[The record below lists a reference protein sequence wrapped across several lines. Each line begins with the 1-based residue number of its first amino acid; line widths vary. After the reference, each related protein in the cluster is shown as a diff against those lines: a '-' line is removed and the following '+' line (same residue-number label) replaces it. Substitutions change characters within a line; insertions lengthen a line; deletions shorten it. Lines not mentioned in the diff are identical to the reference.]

1 MQKTSIENCLF
12 FNKDYINTLT
22 LEKKTENKIDSE
34 ALNEFIL
41 AIEQSKKI
49 SSIESKK
56 TPNDFGFQKLSF
68 LQNNPG
74 QLKSEKKK
82 GSEEEDESN
91 IEKKASSKENEIFS
105 GIDSIIAQ
113 IKNAGTN
120 DNNLWFDYSRTPMG
134 IAPKSGEYER
144 HSKIYKD
151 FINSIVYSDNYSKEK
166 EGSYGYTEKSQEIE
180 FRQGDEIMNHN
191 QRKEYVKNLMKK
203 TKFKTGPSHINEDD
217 KKRYEYW
224 KIADSFNLFLSF
236 LMYENPSLY
245 Q

>member
-22 LEKKTENKIDSE
+22 REKKTENKIDSE

-41 AIEQSKKI
+41 AIEQSKKL
-49 SSIESKK
+49 SSIKSKK
-56 TPNDFGFQKLSF
+56 TPNDFGFQKLCFSK
-68 LQNNPG
+68 NNLG
-74 QLKSEKKK
+74 QLESEKKK
-82 GSEEEDESN
+82 GSGEEDKSN
-91 IEKKASSKENEIFS
+91 IEKKASSQKNEISS

-113 IKNAGTN
+113 IKYAGTN
-120 DNNLWFDYSRTPMG
+120 DKNAWFDYSKTTG
-134 IAPKSGEYER
+134 VIAPKSGEYER

-151 FINSIVYSDNYSKEK
+151 FINSIIYSDNYSKEK
-166 EGSYGYTEKSQEIE
+166 KGSHDYTEKGEETE

-203 TKFKTGPSHINEDD
+203 TKFKTGSNHINEDD

-245 Q
+245 H